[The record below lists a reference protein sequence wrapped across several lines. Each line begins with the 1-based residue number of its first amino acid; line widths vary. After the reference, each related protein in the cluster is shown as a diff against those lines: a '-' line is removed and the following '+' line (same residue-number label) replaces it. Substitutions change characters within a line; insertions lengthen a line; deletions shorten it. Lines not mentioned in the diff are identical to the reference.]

1 MSKQSRAL
9 LMLSGGIDSTYCMYQ
24 ALSSG
29 RSLAVHH
36 IHLVNREG
44 RSDAERRAVQ
54 QILRWFRRKGLTNFT
69 YTESTFDYGS
79 IRHIAKDYSVYSLMI
94 GILLQDPR
102 NRDISSFIHPRHS
115 DAFNLRRGQTFES
128 ASRRANAVLTGVSKL
143 VANRDVRMELPIVE
157 MTKKQVIEAC
167 PPDLLRL
174 TWYCRRP
181 RKAGSVFYPCNA
193 CFTCKQVNAAG
204 GTKRTTSTSTRRT
217 VRTRQPARK
226 EPAVARATTTRR

>member
-1 MSKQSRAL
+1 MAKPRAL

-143 VANRDVRMELPIVE
+143 VANRDVRMELPIVG

-204 GTKRTTSTSTRRT
+204 GTKRATSTSTRRT

-226 EPAVARATTTRR
+226 APAVARATTTRR

>member
-1 MSKQSRAL
+1 MPKQSRAL

-115 DAFNLRRGQTFES
+115 DAFNLRQGQTFES

-143 VANRDVRMELPIVE
+143 VANRDVRMELPIVG

-226 EPAVARATTTRR
+226 APAVARATTTRR

>member
-143 VANRDVRMELPIVE
+143 VANRDVRMELPIVG

-226 EPAVARATTTRR
+226 APAVARATTTRR

>member
-69 YTESTFDYGS
+69 YTESTFDYGT
-79 IRHIAKDYSVYSLMI
+79 IRHIAKDYTVYALMI

-102 NRDISSFIHPRHS
+102 NRNITSFIHPRHS
-115 DAFNLRRGQTFES
+115 DAFNLRKGQTFE
-128 ASRRANAVLTGVSKL
+128 AVSRRANQVLTGIPKI
-143 VANRDVRMELPIVE
+143 VANRDIKMELPIVG

-204 GTKRTTSTSTRRT
+204 GTKRATSTSTRRT

-226 EPAVARATTTRR
+226 APAVARATTTRR